1 MPRFRPSRIKSFT
14 NITQSGSGDNSV
26 KFTSLCSSKQRS
38 LRTNPTRVILISR
51 NVSAYIWDRWNS
63 YIIRSIMGRA
73 LTTLDVWMG
82 SLTLKNGRRLIK
94 LCGIIRVGKETTSGR
109 SASQFRA
116 GSHTPPRCT
125 VCRVGNITVLC
136 LRI

>member
-1 MPRFRPSRIKSFT
+1 
-14 NITQSGSGDNSV
+14 
-26 KFTSLCSSKQRS
+26 
-38 LRTNPTRVILISR
+38 
-51 NVSAYIWDRWNS
+51 
-63 YIIRSIMGRA
+63 MGRA

-94 LCGIIRVGKETTSGR
+94 LCGIIRVGKETTP
-109 SASQFRA
+109 
-116 GSHTPPRCT
+116 HTPPRCT